1 MAKEM
6 RFDTHSLNSKAYIAN
21 DHTNDSFFFMLKVWV
36 IFVSFKSTQALFP
49 VINCDSVH
57 LNVSLW

>member
-21 DHTNDSFFFMLKVWV
+21 DHTNDSFFYAQGMGYL
-36 IFVSFKSTQALFP
+36 
-49 VINCDSVH
+49 C
-57 LNVSLW
+57 

>member
-6 RFDTHSLNSKAYIAN
+6 RFDIHSLNSKAYIAN

-36 IFVSFKSTQALFP
+36 IFVSFFLRALKPSFLSSI
-49 VINCDSVH
+49 VIQYI
-57 LNVSLW
+57 

>member
-21 DHTNDSFFFMLKVWV
+21 DHTNDSFFFYAQGMGYL
-36 IFVSFKSTQALFP
+36 
-49 VINCDSVH
+49 C
-57 LNVSLW
+57 